1 MIGESLVVMERGAR
15 FPNWIDTMT
24 GSESNVRVLAQRDR
38 ESEHA
43 FEARI
48 IDFLERFATVASA
61 PTRALLACGPE
72 RGRARTTS
80 RAVLILALRELV
92 ARRSGSVIVI
102 EPADADPSIAEL
114 ARLLSAELVR
124 DSIRTD
130 DAAHIDEPAQSR
142 VA

>member
-1 MIGESLVVMERGAR
+1 MIVESLVVMERGAR
-15 FPNWIDTMT
+15 FPIWIDDMA
-24 GSESNVRVLAQRDR
+24 GNESSVRVLAQRER

-48 IDFLERFATVASA
+48 IDYLESSPRRA
-61 PTRALLACGPE
+61 TRAVLACGHE

-80 RAVLILALRELV
+80 RAVLILALREMV
-92 ARRSGSVIVI
+92 TQSNGSVMVV
-102 EPADADPSIAEL
+102 EPEGADRSIAEL

-124 DSIRTD
+124 DTSVPDQTRAIEHV
-130 DAAHIDEPAQSR
+130 DAR